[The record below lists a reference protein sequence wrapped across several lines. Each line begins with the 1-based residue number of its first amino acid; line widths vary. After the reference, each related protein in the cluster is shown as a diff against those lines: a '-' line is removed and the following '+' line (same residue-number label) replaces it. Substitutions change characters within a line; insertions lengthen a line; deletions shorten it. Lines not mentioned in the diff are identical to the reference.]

1 MAGTDAPLMDEF
13 CVLVDRCLAG
23 NQQAIMELVDRHQG
37 PVFGLCLR
45 MLRHRQDAED
55 MAQET
60 FVRAMRSLIQWDR
73 HREFL
78 PWLLAI
84 AANRCRT
91 LLSRRM
97 RRPATTGLVESL
109 PDTSAA
115 EEPARR
121 LAEELNLALATVREE
136 YRRSF
141 LLFHQAKLSYAEI
154 SAAMNRP
161 VGTIKTWV
169 HRARRELIEEMTQRG
184 ALAEVRD
191 AMRPV

>member
-1 MAGTDAPLMDEF
+1 MQEF

-23 NQQAIMELVDRHQG
+23 NQQAIRELVDQYQG
-37 PVFGLCLR
+37 PVFGLCYR

-60 FVRAMRSLIQWDR
+60 FVRAVRSLVRWDR
-73 HREFL
+73 QREFL

-91 LLSRRM
+91 LLSRRT
-97 RRPATTGLVESL
+97 RRPATTALVDSVPDDAGL
-109 PDTSAA
+109 

-121 LAEELNLALATVREE
+121 LAEELQVALSAVRAE
-136 YRRSF
+136 YRQAF
-141 LLFHQAKLSYAEI
+141 ELFHVPQVELPRI
-154 SAAMNRP
+154 AAHLGRP

-169 HRARRELIEEMTQRG
+169 HRARRELIAQLSQRG
-184 ALAEVRD
+184 ALAEVRY
-191 AMRPV
+191 ALR